1 MAQLIPW
8 ILPLFVVFWLGFRF
22 LQIPH
27 FTPRTAVIRAIV
39 AALCAW
45 LLCMFRTDW
54 TSTIPI
60 SIWWVIAAL
69 AGSLVA
75 FALWPREAG
84 SSAAGSTVVDRG
96 SSAAGRGS
104 PATGDDNQVT

>member
-75 FALWPREAG
+75 FALWPRKM
-84 SSAAGSTVVDRG
+84 SSSVVDSPVLDRG
-96 SSAAGRGS
+96 SSATGRGS
-104 PATGDDNQVT
+104 SPASDGNQVT